1 MARLI
6 GLLTLLLGLGMTTYY
21 SHKDEPTGRTIGSD
35 DVHMMEGGEPQ
46 PTPRP

>member
-21 SHKDEPTGRTIGSD
+21 SHKEPAVRTGDEVR
-35 DVHMMEGGEPQ
+35 MMEGGDPAP
-46 PTPRP
+46 PTPKP